1 MTHNNLDRYAKRGAW
16 RRILLVTL
24 VTATTGLGAVLMAHV
39 LGLEDG
45 RLLDLAVLAVFTVS
59 FAWIAL
65 SFWASAIGFVLHVL
79 GLHPVTLSRRF
90 PSNGPVPSLTRRT
103 AILMPIYNEDPQQAF
118 GRAVATC
125 RSVEATGRLDSFD
138 FFVLSDTTDEAI
150 ARRELVVWMSLRET
164 LQAVGRRLFYRR
176 RPLNLGRKAGNI
188 VDWLDIYGTRY
199 DHMVVLDADSVMSG
213 ETIVRLAALME
224 ANPQTG
230 IIQTLAQS
238 VGRETLFARALQFA
252 SRLYGPLMAAGHSF
266 WQLGDA
272 NYYGHNAIIRTSAF
286 SEHCR
291 LPALSGC
298 APLGGEILSH
308 DFVEAAFIR
317 RGGWNVWLLP
327 ELDGSYEQL
336 PSNLLDYAARD
347 RRWVQGNLQHGRLVS
362 TPGLRPISRLHLT
375 MGILGYAASPL
386 WLLLLILSG
395 AVIAGH
401 EIQGHVYFGPE
412 RTLFPIWPTDRELE
426 IQSLLGLTAMLLFG
440 PKIFALV
447 GTFASSRSA
456 RQYGGRL
463 ALLASAIVELALS
476 MLMAPVM
483 MLIHTEFIARIL
495 CGRAVGWAAQPR
507 DDRGVAW
514 SVALRRHFWHVAVG
528 IAALLALLWGA
539 PGYLP
544 WVMPVI
550 GGLMASVIF
559 TVVTSS
565 QRSGLRAR
573 ALRLLVTP
581 EEHELPSELR
591 TLQPDRRRR
600 RAREAGTPDVAP
612 TSDLAAGEAL

>member
-1 MTHNNLDRYAKRGAW
+1 MTHSNLDRYATRGAW
-16 RRILLVTL
+16 RRLLLVIL
-24 VTATTGLGAVLMAHV
+24 VTATTSLGAVLMAHV

-45 RLLDLAVLAVFTVS
+45 RPLDLAVLAVFTVS
-59 FAWIAL
+59 FGWIAL
-65 SFWASAIGFVLHVL
+65 SFWAAAIGFVLHGL
-79 GLHPVTLSRRF
+79 GLHPVTLKRRA
-90 PSNGPVPSLTRRT
+90 PSSGPLPPLARRT

-125 RSVEATGRLDSFD
+125 RSVEATGRLESFD

-164 LQAVGRRLFYRR
+164 LQTVGRRLFYRR

-224 ANPQTG
+224 ANPRTG

-291 LPALSGC
+291 LPALPGC

-386 WLLLLILSG
+386 WLLLLVLSG

-401 EIQGHVYFGPE
+401 EIQGHIYVGAE
-412 RTLFPIWPTDRELE
+412 RT
-426 IQSLLGLTAMLLFG
+426 
-440 PKIFALV
+440 
-447 GTFASSRSA
+447 
-456 RQYGGRL
+456 
-463 ALLASAIVELALS
+463 
-476 MLMAPVM
+476 
-483 MLIHTEFIARIL
+483 
-495 CGRAVGWAAQPR
+495 
-507 DDRGVAW
+507 
-514 SVALRRHFWHVAVG
+514 
-528 IAALLALLWGA
+528 
-539 PGYLP
+539 
-544 WVMPVI
+544 
-550 GGLMASVIF
+550 
-559 TVVTSS
+559 
-565 QRSGLRAR
+565 
-573 ALRLLVTP
+573 
-581 EEHELPSELR
+581 
-591 TLQPDRRRR
+591 
-600 RAREAGTPDVAP
+600 
-612 TSDLAAGEAL
+612 